1 MAKKSNVK
9 DKNSKKSRNN
19 SLIHKILIA
28 LAFFLIIGGLLCGY
42 IAHSLFSPNISVEND
57 KKEYLLVYENEC
69 YDDILS
75 QLENKNL
82 LKSVITFKT
91 ASWILNSKKEFKPG
105 RYQLSN
111 EMNNLTLIRNLIYG
125 RQTPI
130 SISFNNVRTKE
141 ILAERITKKLKLTK
155 EEFLQELNSASTLE
169 NLGLNKNTIVCL
181 FIPNTYEVYWDIT
194 ADELIER
201 MKKEYDKFWTEER
214 TDKLLEVG
222 LTKEEVSTLAS
233 IVEEETKKADEQPI
247 VAGLY
252 LNRIHKNIPLQ
263 ADPTVK
269 FAVQDFSLRRIYK
282 KHLEYDSPYNTYKY
296 AGLPPGPIRIPSIQA
311 IDAVL
316 NFKNHNY
323 IYMCAK
329 EDFSGYHNFA
339 TTYKEHQ
346 DNAEKYRRA
355 LNRRG
360 IR

>member
-1 MAKKSNVK
+1 MKYKKIYSYGKKSNVK

-169 NLGLNKNTIVCL
+169 NLGLNKNTIKKY
-181 FIPNTYEVYWDIT
+181 IQE
-194 ADELIER
+194 EIE
-201 MKKEYDKFWTEER
+201 DK
-214 TDKLLEVG
+214 
-222 LTKEEVSTLAS
+222 
-233 IVEEETKKADEQPI
+233 
-247 VAGLY
+247 
-252 LNRIHKNIPLQ
+252 
-263 ADPTVK
+263 
-269 FAVQDFSLRRIYK
+269 VQDKRSLK
-282 KHLEYDSPYNTYKY
+282 
-296 AGLPPGPIRIPSIQA
+296 
-311 IDAVL
+311 
-316 NFKNHNY
+316 
-323 IYMCAK
+323 
-329 EDFSGYHNFA
+329 
-339 TTYKEHQ
+339 
-346 DNAEKYRRA
+346 
-355 LNRRG
+355 
-360 IR
+360 